1 MRQTVKDLSRMALLA
16 LVLAL
21 GGCKVE
27 LYTGISQKEGNEMLA
42 LLRSEGVS
50 ADKQADKDGT
60 VRLLVEESDIAE
72 AVEVLKRRGLSAGEL
87 LHAEGCVSQGRADFL
102 AHRRARAAQLR
113 QGPGDFHT
121 LSEIDG
127 VLVARVHVVLPEERD
142 GLGRK
147 SSPASAS
154 VFIKHAADV
163 QLDAYVPQIKQLVNN
178 GIEGLSYDRISVVL
192 VPSAGVRQVPL
203 APRFEC
209 LLDPGGG
216 ALARTPARPVR
227 PAAGVAAGEQPG
239 AVLLAPAT
247 GLSGAMPLTAYQL
260 RFCPARYIHESHLP
274 AVLLRLLPALP
285 DWRRQ
290 SVLNAWL
297 LEQLELDCAFRM
309 PAQLGGLALYPQ
321 AALERTLGWLGA
333 LLHGQALRQ
342 VLDGARVR
350 RIRAQIGE
358 QGQRFCL
365 EQLDLLIGRWPP
377 GWQRAL
383 PENPED
389 GYFRRCGLAFWLAAC
404 SDADC
409 GFSRRLRLRLE
420 AMPAPADWTFD
431 EQRRSLARTLCLKV
445 ARQASDEC
453 FHLLN

>member
-1 MRQTVKDLSRMALLA
+1 
-16 LVLAL
+16 
-21 GGCKVE
+21 
-27 LYTGISQKEGNEMLA
+27 
-42 LLRSEGVS
+42 
-50 ADKQADKDGT
+50 
-60 VRLLVEESDIAE
+60 
-72 AVEVLKRRGLSAGEL
+72 
-87 LHAEGCVSQGRADFL
+87 
-102 AHRRARAAQLR
+102 
-113 QGPGDFHT
+113 
-121 LSEIDG
+121 
-127 VLVARVHVVLPEERD
+127 
-142 GLGRK
+142 
-147 SSPASAS
+147 
-154 VFIKHAADV
+154 
-163 QLDAYVPQIKQLVNN
+163 
-178 GIEGLSYDRISVVL
+178 
-192 VPSAGVRQVPL
+192 
-203 APRFEC
+203 
-209 LLDPGGG
+209 
-216 ALARTPARPVR
+216 
-227 PAAGVAAGEQPG
+227 
-239 AVLLAPAT
+239 
-247 GLSGAMPLTAYQL
+247 MPLTAYQL

-321 AALERTLGWLGA
+321 AALERTLGLLGA

-383 PENPED
+383 PENPEE

>member
-1 MRQTVKDLSRMALLA
+1 MRRTVKDLSRMALLA

-72 AVEVLKRRGLSAGEL
+72 AVEVLKRKGYPRENFSTLKDVFPKDGLISSPIE
-87 LHAEGCVSQGRADFL
+87 E
-102 AHRRARAAQLR
+102 RARLNYAKAQEIS
-113 QGPGDFHT
+113 HT

-192 VPSAGVRQVPL
+192 VPSAGVRQVRWRH
-203 APRFEC
+203 ASRVSSRSRWRSTRADAC
-209 LLDPGGG
+209 SACSACCWRCCWRATWRSSSGTGNG
-216 ALARTPARPVR
+216 AERRDAIDGLPV
-227 PAAGVAAGEQPG
+227 A
-239 AVLLAPAT
+239 
-247 GLSGAMPLTAYQL
+247 L
-260 RFCPARYIHESHLP
+260 RPARYIHESHLP

-383 PENPED
+383 PENPEE

>member
-1 MRQTVKDLSRMALLA
+1 
-16 LVLAL
+16 
-21 GGCKVE
+21 
-27 LYTGISQKEGNEMLA
+27 
-42 LLRSEGVS
+42 
-50 ADKQADKDGT
+50 
-60 VRLLVEESDIAE
+60 
-72 AVEVLKRRGLSAGEL
+72 
-87 LHAEGCVSQGRADFL
+87 
-102 AHRRARAAQLR
+102 
-113 QGPGDFHT
+113 
-121 LSEIDG
+121 
-127 VLVARVHVVLPEERD
+127 
-142 GLGRK
+142 
-147 SSPASAS
+147 
-154 VFIKHAADV
+154 
-163 QLDAYVPQIKQLVNN
+163 
-178 GIEGLSYDRISVVL
+178 
-192 VPSAGVRQVPL
+192 
-203 APRFEC
+203 
-209 LLDPGGG
+209 
-216 ALARTPARPVR
+216 
-227 PAAGVAAGEQPG
+227 
-239 AVLLAPAT
+239 
-247 GLSGAMPLTAYQL
+247 MPLTAYQL

-321 AALERTLGWLGA
+321 AALERTLGCSARCCTARPCGSCWTVRGYGA
-333 LLHGQALRQ
+333 SAP
-342 VLDGARVR
+342 
-350 RIRAQIGE
+350 QIGE

>member
-1 MRQTVKDLSRMALLA
+1 MLPF
-16 LVLAL
+16 
-21 GGCKVE
+21 VE
-27 LYTGISQKEGNEMLA
+27 LDASRVRLAPGQA
-42 LLRSEGVS
+42 LLRARDYQDYLS
-50 ADKQADKDGT
+50 AN
-60 VRLLVEESDIAE
+60 RLVEAARE
-72 AVEVLKRRGLSAGEL
+72 
-87 LHAEGCVSQGRADFL
+87 
-102 AHRRARAAQLR
+102 RAA
-113 QGPGDFHT
+113 
-121 LSEIDG
+121 EI
-127 VLVARVHVVLPEERD
+127 ERE
-142 GLGRK
+142 
-147 SSPASAS
+147 AHE
-154 VFIKHAADV
+154 VY
-163 QLDAYVPQIKQLVNN
+163 Q
-178 GIEGLSYDRISVVL
+178 
-192 VPSAGVRQVPL
+192 
-203 APRFEC
+203 
-209 LLDPGGG
+209 
-216 ALARTPARPVR
+216 
-227 PAAGVAAGEQPG
+227 EQK
-239 AVLLAPAT
+239 
-247 GLSGAMPLTAYQL
+247 
-260 RFCPARYIHESHLP
+260 R
-274 AVLLRLLPALP
+274 
-285 DWRRQ
+285 
-290 SVLNAWL
+290 
-297 LEQLELDCAFRM
+297 
-309 PAQLGGLALYPQ
+309 
-321 AALERTLGWLGA
+321 LGWLGA

>member
-1 MRQTVKDLSRMALLA
+1 
-16 LVLAL
+16 
-21 GGCKVE
+21 
-27 LYTGISQKEGNEMLA
+27 
-42 LLRSEGVS
+42 
-50 ADKQADKDGT
+50 
-60 VRLLVEESDIAE
+60 
-72 AVEVLKRRGLSAGEL
+72 
-87 LHAEGCVSQGRADFL
+87 
-102 AHRRARAAQLR
+102 
-113 QGPGDFHT
+113 
-121 LSEIDG
+121 
-127 VLVARVHVVLPEERD
+127 
-142 GLGRK
+142 
-147 SSPASAS
+147 
-154 VFIKHAADV
+154 
-163 QLDAYVPQIKQLVNN
+163 
-178 GIEGLSYDRISVVL
+178 
-192 VPSAGVRQVPL
+192 
-203 APRFEC
+203 
-209 LLDPGGG
+209 
-216 ALARTPARPVR
+216 
-227 PAAGVAAGEQPG
+227 
-239 AVLLAPAT
+239 
-247 GLSGAMPLTAYQL
+247 
-260 RFCPARYIHESHLP
+260 
-274 AVLLRLLPALP
+274 
-285 DWRRQ
+285 RRQ

-383 PENPED
+383 PENPEE

>member
-1 MRQTVKDLSRMALLA
+1 
-16 LVLAL
+16 
-21 GGCKVE
+21 
-27 LYTGISQKEGNEMLA
+27 
-42 LLRSEGVS
+42 
-50 ADKQADKDGT
+50 
-60 VRLLVEESDIAE
+60 
-72 AVEVLKRRGLSAGEL
+72 
-87 LHAEGCVSQGRADFL
+87 
-102 AHRRARAAQLR
+102 
-113 QGPGDFHT
+113 
-121 LSEIDG
+121 
-127 VLVARVHVVLPEERD
+127 
-142 GLGRK
+142 
-147 SSPASAS
+147 
-154 VFIKHAADV
+154 
-163 QLDAYVPQIKQLVNN
+163 
-178 GIEGLSYDRISVVL
+178 
-192 VPSAGVRQVPL
+192 
-203 APRFEC
+203 
-209 LLDPGGG
+209 
-216 ALARTPARPVR
+216 
-227 PAAGVAAGEQPG
+227 
-239 AVLLAPAT
+239 
-247 GLSGAMPLTAYQL
+247 MPLTAYQL

-383 PENPED
+383 PENPEE

-409 GFSRRLRLRLE
+409 GF
-420 AMPAPADWTFD
+420 AAPAPAPAPGGHAGPGGLDL
-431 EQRRSLARTLCLKV
+431 RRTTAIPGADPVPEGRPTSER
-445 ARQASDEC
+445 
-453 FHLLN
+453 

>member
-1 MRQTVKDLSRMALLA
+1 MRRTVKGLSRMALLA

-72 AVEVLKRRGLSAGEL
+72 AVEVLKRKGYPRENFSTLKDVFPKDGLISSPIE
-87 LHAEGCVSQGRADFL
+87 E
-102 AHRRARAAQLR
+102 RARLNYAKAQEIS
-113 QGPGDFHT
+113 HT

-216 ALARTPARPVR
+216 ALARTPARSVR

-309 PAQLGGLALYPQ
+309 PAQLGGLAFTRRRRWNGPWAGSARCCTARPCGRCWTVRGYGASARRSANRASVSAWNSSTCSSVAGRPAGSGPCRKTRKTAISG
-321 AALERTLGWLGA
+321 AAAWLSG
-333 LLHGQALRQ
+333 
-342 VLDGARVR
+342 
-350 RIRAQIGE
+350 
-358 QGQRFCL
+358 
-365 EQLDLLIGRWPP
+365 WPP
-377 GWQRAL
+377 V
-383 PENPED
+383 
-389 GYFRRCGLAFWLAAC
+389 
-404 SDADC
+404 
-409 GFSRRLRLRLE
+409 
-420 AMPAPADWTFD
+420 AMPTAVSRGACACAWRPCRP
-431 EQRRSLARTLCLKV
+431 RRTGPSTNNGDPWRGPCA
-445 ARQASDEC
+445 
-453 FHLLN
+453 

>member
-1 MRQTVKDLSRMALLA
+1 
-16 LVLAL
+16 
-21 GGCKVE
+21 
-27 LYTGISQKEGNEMLA
+27 
-42 LLRSEGVS
+42 
-50 ADKQADKDGT
+50 
-60 VRLLVEESDIAE
+60 
-72 AVEVLKRRGLSAGEL
+72 
-87 LHAEGCVSQGRADFL
+87 
-102 AHRRARAAQLR
+102 
-113 QGPGDFHT
+113 
-121 LSEIDG
+121 
-127 VLVARVHVVLPEERD
+127 
-142 GLGRK
+142 
-147 SSPASAS
+147 
-154 VFIKHAADV
+154 
-163 QLDAYVPQIKQLVNN
+163 
-178 GIEGLSYDRISVVL
+178 
-192 VPSAGVRQVPL
+192 
-203 APRFEC
+203 
-209 LLDPGGG
+209 
-216 ALARTPARPVR
+216 
-227 PAAGVAAGEQPG
+227 
-239 AVLLAPAT
+239 
-247 GLSGAMPLTAYQL
+247 MPLTAYQL

-309 PAQLGGLALYPQ
+309 PAQLGGLARYPQ

-365 EQLDLLIGRWPP
+365 EQLDLLIGRGRPAGSGP
-377 GWQRAL
+377 CRKTRKKAISGAAA
-383 PENPED
+383 
-389 GYFRRCGLAFWLAAC
+389 GFWLAAC